1 MLSLLMQEATSAPF
15 FWGNMGAAVAM
26 ILASASPFSW
36 RCRPLPV
43 LAPSAKT
50 GAHWPG
56 LASFACTAS
65 AAREARALGRGW
77 GAATSCAGACRI
89 GIMAESRRLPPAR
102 LLTSQL
108 GGCTTAS

>member
-36 RCRPLPV
+36 RCRALPC
-43 LAPSAKT
+43 LSPRRRR
-50 GAHWPG
+50 GLIWPK
-56 LASFACTAS
+56 LASFVCTAS
-65 AAREARALGRGW
+65 AARKVRALGRGW
-77 GAATSCAGACRI
+77 GAATACAAACPHPRRR
-89 GIMAESRRLPPAR
+89 SRRLPPR

>member
-36 RCRPLPV
+36 RCRALPC
-43 LAPSAKT
+43 LSPRRRR
-50 GAHWPG
+50 GLIWPK
-56 LASFACTAS
+56 LASFVCTTS
-65 AAREARALGRGW
+65 AARKV
-77 GAATSCAGACRI
+77 
-89 GIMAESRRLPPAR
+89 RRLGVVGSRNSMRRGLPSSTAEEPAAAPR